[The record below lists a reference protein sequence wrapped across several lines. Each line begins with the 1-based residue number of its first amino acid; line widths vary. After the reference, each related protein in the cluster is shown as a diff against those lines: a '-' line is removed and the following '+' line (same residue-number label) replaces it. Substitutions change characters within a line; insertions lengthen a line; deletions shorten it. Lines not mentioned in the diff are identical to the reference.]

1 MGDERARLDGMG
13 GRQTSNKIRKLIVR
27 NGENQQLGTSCD
39 VGGRKNF
46 GIGKP
51 LHSAG
56 NRGAGDGGASADNMT
71 GSLQCGTDSC
81 SDPAC

>member
-39 VGGRKNF
+39 VAAGR
-46 GIGKP
+46 I
-51 LHSAG
+51 SV
-56 NRGAGDGGASADNMT
+56 S
-71 GSLQCGTDSC
+71 GSRFTARATEALETAEQALTT
-81 SDPAC
+81 

>member
-39 VGGRKNF
+39 VGSRKNF
-46 GIGKP
+46 GIG
-51 LHSAG
+51 
-56 NRGAGDGGASADNMT
+56 NRFTARATEALET
-71 GSLQCGTDSC
+71 AEQALTT
-81 SDPAC
+81 